1 MSARRVGSSTG
12 QLGRSAL
19 ARSAA
24 VVLLLTG
31 LVVTGCSR
39 SGAQEATSQ
48 DEPAVVTTVSGTE
61 DLHQIRLTKDG
72 ASRIGLT
79 LATVSAAMP
88 NAADGPNPTS
98 VAAGAVIYDQNG
110 ATWVYVQ
117 QQPLTYQRTQ
127 VILSRVA
134 GDTATLRSGPP
145 VGTEVALLGVAEL
158 KGAEEG
164 VPGEQ

>member
-1 MSARRVGSSTG
+1 MSARRVGPF
-12 QLGRSAL
+12 GRSAP

-39 SGAQEATSQ
+39 TGAQEATSQ
-48 DEPAVVTTVSGTE
+48 NEPAVVTTVSGSE
-61 DLHQIRLTKDG
+61 DQLQIRLTEDG

-79 LATVSAAMP
+79 LATVSAATP
-88 NAADGPNPTS
+88 NATDGPNPTS
-98 VAAGAVIYDQNG
+98 VAAGAVVYDPNG

-117 QQPLTYQRTQ
+117 QQPLTFQRAQ
-127 VILSRVA
+127 VVLSRVA

-145 VGTEVALLGVAEL
+145 VGTQVALLGVAEL